1 MAMRRLKQIIAAAVL
16 SLSAVAATVGACYGQ
31 PLRVDTVLVIQHPDT
46 DS

>member
-1 MAMRRLKQIIAAAVL
+1 MHRLKQIVAAAVL

-31 PLRVDTVLVIQHPDT
+31 PARHDAVFNIQYPDT